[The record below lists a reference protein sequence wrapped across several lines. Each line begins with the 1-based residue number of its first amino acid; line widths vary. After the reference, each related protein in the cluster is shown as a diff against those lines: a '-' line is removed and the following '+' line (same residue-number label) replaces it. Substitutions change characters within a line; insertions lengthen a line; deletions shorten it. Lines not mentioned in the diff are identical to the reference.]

1 MEKLFNQIQ
10 FIQIQAWRDFIRN
23 FHKRWVIIVTI
34 FISTFV
40 LFLIST
46 LNFSINQ
53 ELKANTKII
62 LGGDAE
68 IEVNTK
74 PLDSEIIKKLEL
86 LGDISL
92 NTSLTSMASSDISN
106 DILTA
111 FIRLRVID
119 DKYPL
124 YGSIKTKDPDN
135 LEEFYKNN
143 NQVLIK
149 VSLEFV

>member
-23 FHKRWVIIVTI
+23 FYKRWVIIVTI

-40 LFLIST
+40 LFLINT

-62 LGGDAE
+62 LGGDVE

-74 PLDSEIIKKLEL
+74 PLDIEILKKLEYL
-86 LGDISL
+86 KL
-92 NTSLTSMASSDISN
+92 
-106 DILTA
+106 
-111 FIRLRVID
+111 
-119 DKYPL
+119 
-124 YGSIKTKDPDN
+124 
-135 LEEFYKNN
+135 
-143 NQVLIK
+143 
-149 VSLEFV
+149 